1 MSKKIKMVG
10 GMKKAQKA
18 SRATFA
24 VARLLANVGSDPVV
38 LKSELPL
45 RDLRLN
51 SQASAPGQLRL
62 DSHHRRPSQP
72 GDSDDPSHIPLRRL
86 LEELTSYALPEKYIR
101 LYPYQ
106 STPSTRPSYTY
117 SHLPR

>member
-24 VARLLANVGSDPVV
+24 AARLLANVGSDPVV
-38 LKSELPL
+38 LKSGLPL

-51 SQASAPGQLRL
+51 SQASVPGQLQL

-72 GDSDDPSHIPLRRL
+72 GGSDDPSHRPLRRL
-86 LEELTSYALPEKYIR
+86 LECWSSYALPEHDTR

-106 STPSTRPSYTY
+106 SNP
-117 SHLPR
+117 